1 MTKPAPR
8 AIKIDVKTAYL
19 EGQSQPEQGR
29 YAFSYTIRIRNA
41 GEKAARLL
49 TRHWVITDAN
59 GKVQVVRGEG
69 VVGEQP
75 LLRPGDHFQYTSGT
89 WLETP
94 VGSMAGSYGM
104 ETLDGEEFE
113 APIAPFSLSIPRVL
127 H

>member
-1 MTKPAPR
+1 MTKSVPS

-19 EGQSQPEQGR
+19 EGQSQPDQGR
-29 YAFSYTIRIRNA
+29 YAFSYTIRIHNE
-41 GEKAARLL
+41 GSKAARLL
-49 TRHWVITDAN
+49 TRHWVITEAN
-59 GKVQVVRGEG
+59 GKVQEVRGEG

-75 LLRPGDHFQYTSGT
+75 LLRPGEEFQYTSGT

-104 ETLDGEEFE
+104 ETVDGEEFD
-113 APIAPFSLSIPRVL
+113 APIAPFSLAIPRVL